1 MFLKNHTNIISLPIV
16 PSSYKKWCY
25 IYIINLNN
33 IKKKKASSAKQHAD
47 EDVYFSSVLICTLII
62 NTCFCFFF

>member
-25 IYIINLNN
+25 FYIINVNN
-33 IKKKKASSAKQHAD
+33 IKKKASSAKQHAD
-47 EDVYFSSVLICTLII
+47 EDMYISLLSSSAL
-62 NTCFCFFF
+62 